1 MTFILIAPA
10 MWSKLFS
17 LLLII
22 SSAITIHAQQ
32 TARSFYRET
41 RYLLYLPDGYDSD
54 TSKQWPLML
63 FLHGSGESG
72 TDVQKVKVNG
82 PPMLVEKGRKYP
94 FILVSPQADGQIGWD
109 PLELHYLL
117 NDLKKQY
124 RVDKDRVY
132 LTGLSMG
139 GYGAWKLAA
148 QFPQEFAAVIP
159 ICGGGDTSTVWRL
172 RNVPVWAFH
181 GGKDDVVQPKQS
193 EQMIAAL
200 RKSNPSARLTI
211 YPEVKHDSWTQA
223 YNTDSLYEWMLSKR
237 RFVYKEKPVPAD
249 VLSTLT
255 GTYVNK
261 SDTLY
266 ITADAGK
273 LLVKT
278 NRNNSVTLRPVSEK
292 LFFIQEE
299 LPVDVEFIQTGKRRG
314 LIVNADTRDTFMKL
328 P

>member
-1 MTFILIAPA
+1 

-22 SSAITIHAQQ
+22 CSAITAHSQQ
-32 TARSFYRET
+32 TAQSFTRET
-41 RYLLYLPDGYDSD
+41 RYLLYMPEGYDSD

-82 PPMLVEKGRKYP
+82 PPMLVEQGKKYP
-94 FILVSPQADGQIGWD
+94 FILVSPQADGRIGWD
-109 PLELHYLL
+109 PIELYDLL
-117 NDLKKQY
+117 TDLKKRY

-139 GYGAWKLAA
+139 GYGSWKLAA

-159 ICGGGDTSTVWRL
+159 ICGGGDTSTAWRL
-172 RNVPVWAFH
+172 RNIPVWAFH
-181 GGKDDVVQPKQS
+181 GAKDDVVLPKQS
-193 EQMIAAL
+193 EDMIVAV
-200 RKSNPSARLTI
+200 RKTNPTARLTI
-211 YPEVKHDSWTQA
+211 YPEVKHDSWTKA

-237 RFVYKEKPVPAD
+237 RFVYKEKPVSPEI
-249 VLSTLT
+249 LSTLA

-261 SDTLY
+261 TDTLY
-266 ITADAGK
+266 ITANAGK

-278 NRNNSVTLRPVSEK
+278 NRNNSVTLRSVSEK
-292 LFFIQEE
+292 LFFIEEE
-299 LPVDVEFIQTGKRRG
+299 LPVDVEFTQTGKRRG
-314 LIVNADTRDTFMKL
+314 LIINGDTRDTFMKL